1 MSCSVLLPSRS
12 RDPLRDNPM
21 ALVLIVDDSPT
32 EQHVFCKV
40 LERCGHETLVASDG
54 EEAIATAEKVLPEVI
69 VMDVVMP
76 GMNGFQATRKLS
88 RNPATKEIPIVIV
101 SGKGQETDRIWGL
114 RQGAAQYLVKPVQEK
129 QLADAVE
136 AALSV

>member
-1 MSCSVLLPSRS
+1 
-12 RDPLRDNPM
+12 M

-32 EQHVFCKV
+32 EQHIFSKA
-40 LERCGHETLVASDG
+40 LQSRGYETVVASDG
-54 EEAIATAEKVLPEVI
+54 EEAIATAEQVQPEVI

-114 RQGAAQYLVKPVQEK
+114 RQGAAQYLVKPVQEE
-129 QLADAVE
+129 QLAEAVE
-136 AALSV
+136 AALRA